1 MRFEVCVMPRFVALA
16 FPELIQQKENDME
29 TEMRFS
35 ILQIKD
41 GPWIVVDR
49 MDHRRRIAGCI
60 DSGAALM
67 IAALMNGNV
76 EHVTSCRVEAIAAL
90 DGSA

>member
-1 MRFEVCVMPRFVALA
+1 
-16 FPELIQQKENDME
+16 ME

-41 GPWIVVDR
+41 GPWIIVDR
-49 MDHRRRIAGCI
+49 LDHRRRIAGCI
-60 DSGAALM
+60 DLGAAQM

-76 EHVTSCRVEAIAAL
+76 EQATACRVEAIAAL